1 MIWVFPSPPD
11 NAGQARGYVN
21 QVFMAIG
28 KLQKT
33 PGSEVY
39 QWAQECLT
47 STEALL
53 ESDPRFTRTDREIA
67 SKLIKTC
74 RRGRFGLVSQQMVES
89 ERLSTGSMQCGRVLL
104 KKIFQYFQLER
115 DRIGMLC
122 ERNLLSLRIPGNT
135 HQDLE
140 AFRDNNLYVMSTIP
154 VQDLPREQTLF
165 NHLIDELERT
175 PIMAHKVL
183 KAREAPLHSHRR
195 TTNWLWEKGELVL
208 QLDQQRK
215 NILEPKTQK

>member
-1 MIWVFPSPPD
+1 
-11 NAGQARGYVN
+11 
-21 QVFMAIG
+21 
-28 KLQKT
+28 
-33 PGSEVY
+33 
-39 QWAQECLT
+39 
-47 STEALL
+47 
-53 ESDPRFTRTDREIA
+53 
-67 SKLIKTC
+67 
-74 RRGRFGLVSQQMVES
+74 
-89 ERLSTGSMQCGRVLL
+89 
-104 KKIFQYFQLER
+104 
-115 DRIGMLC
+115 MLC

-165 NHLIDELERT
+165 NHLIELERT